1 MMMLLGSSREDYL
14 KYGVPLYEAS
24 IKYNW
29 KAAKAILDT
38 KTELVRYSITENG
51 ETSLHVAASA
61 KGDSKRVEEFV
72 KKMVEMMGEK
82 DLELQ
87 NKNYDTALYLAAV
100 TGNVETVK
108 IMVKKNRKLL
118 TIPGANRTMMPL
130 YAAALFGNKD
140 VVNYIYEESGV
151 LSDEDG
157 WSRDNRGWFIEK
169 LVEIDMF
176 VIKLQNVIHEHVE
189 NMTIKTNMLIA
200 SAEPSKAL
208 ELQDFISQSLVRMHA
223 TTKHIT
229 KDSSDLSMQDNN
241 PVSNKEHLALQLQ
254 KLIFKYI
261 ADLYDKTM
269 KIISTSS
276 NQKEDQLVQQLQN
289 GIVEHN
295 KKEAEDKVKRTY
307 SSPVVFIAAE
317 MGNTNFLVELIRGY
331 PDLIWKVNDNNQS
344 IFHVAVKHRHAGIY
358 SLLYEIG
365 TMKHMITP
373 LRDDDENNMLHLVGI
388 CTKQNPLEGVS
399 GVALQMQRELSWF
412 QEVKK
417 MVPPAYRLRKNKDGL
432 TPHELFTKE
441 HKELVTQGE
450 KWMKETAS
458 QCIVVGALIA
468 TIVFAATFTV
478 PGGYNQNN
486 GIPFFRT
493 KATFVVFVVA
503 DAISLI
509 LSSASILLFLSILT
523 SRYDE
528 RDFLESLS
536 LKLLFGLATLF
547 LSIATMLIAFG
558 VSFLPLYKKGLLWIP
573 ILICVLV
580 ALPAILYARL
590 QYRLFVDVIRSTF
603 LFSSLFKPR
612 KRLIYYANPQVNHGK
627 WRSNLVDRN
636 DLWLNI
642 AIVGQIMVSGP
653 WQGWKDVPFHHRER
667 MFERFQESWTTLVE
681 AWNTTSWKGKSSINI
696 DNRKKAKGGRHTLGS
711 KSFVTVRH
719 NLDKAL
725 KRRASFDEYWL
736 QTHAKKGSRPLDRL
750 EGYSGS
756 VTDGS
761 GEANDVEETVQEQNV
776 TWVDS
781 RARESYTRSLIWI
794 YGYEPREAKKKGRLY
809 GSSNSVDPYV
819 VMAGA
824 SSMSGTGSSYPPSR
838 NDEVQRLKE
847 QIEQDKVEKQAM
859 MEKIEENARLY
870 AEMNDKLQLLLKSQ
884 QNLPPS

>member
-1 MMMLLGSSREDYL
+1 MQPQPPPQQPPPPRPQQNPPPQQPQPQQNPPPQPQPQRQRPQGPYLPNMTLVQGSSREDYL

-157 WSRDNRGWFIEK
+157 WNTALRIIKKYPLHDGTVKSLLALLAGKPEAFHETKSKSVLACGCFKRAPTKKSNALSLLRYIWGDVVK
-169 LVEIDMF
+169 KPTKEIDAILRGPPASTSF
-176 VIKLQNVIHEHVE
+176 AQHIKVVAGWAVTVIKLQNVIHEHVE

-612 KRLIYYANPQVNHGK
+612 KRLIYYANPQSLASRTEPNWPNHMIRYLHLDHPQ
-627 WRSNLVDRN
+627 WVPRP
-636 DLWLNI
+636 
-642 AIVGQIMVSGP
+642 ASGALP
-653 WQGWKDVPFHHRER
+653 RRGVQREHR
-667 MFERFQESWTTLVE
+667 
-681 AWNTTSWKGKSSINI
+681 
-696 DNRKKAKGGRHTLGS
+696 
-711 KSFVTVRH
+711 
-719 NLDKAL
+719 
-725 KRRASFDEYWL
+725 
-736 QTHAKKGSRPLDRL
+736 
-750 EGYSGS
+750 
-756 VTDGS
+756 
-761 GEANDVEETVQEQNV
+761 
-776 TWVDS
+776 
-781 RARESYTRSLIWI
+781 
-794 YGYEPREAKKKGRLY
+794 
-809 GSSNSVDPYV
+809 
-819 VMAGA
+819 
-824 SSMSGTGSSYPPSR
+824 PPS
-838 NDEVQRLKE
+838 
-847 QIEQDKVEKQAM
+847 
-859 MEKIEENARLY
+859 
-870 AEMNDKLQLLLKSQ
+870 Q
-884 QNLPPS
+884 QPPPKPAPRPPLPVGCCVI